1 LAFKTITKKQI
12 EEYANE
18 TEAQLLFA
26 DGFDLAI
33 IGLGNQAGRPETVV
47 YDYSKCV
54 GILMTR
60 DGMAYDEAVEYME
73 FNVVSAWVGDN
84 TPTFIRTTI

>member
-1 LAFKTITKKQI
+1 MAVKTISRKQI
-12 EEYANE
+12 EEYADE

-26 DGFDLAI
+26 DGFDSAI
-33 IGLGNQAGRPETVV
+33 VGLGNQAGRPETVV
-47 YDYSKCV
+47 YDYSRCV
-54 GILMTR
+54 GILMAR
-60 DGMAYDEAVEYME
+60 DGMSYEEAVEYME